1 MKAAIEE
8 AQQVICPPG
17 SAASAQPSPAKHT
30 AHKTQANA
38 LQRQPE

>member
-1 MKAAIEE
+1 MKAAIDTT
-8 AQQVICPPG
+8 QQVICPSG

-30 AHKTQANA
+30 AHKTQPTA